1 MCETENNIEKIS
13 VIIPMYKV
21 EEYLK
26 KCIES
31 ILKQTYANLEI
42 IFVDDGSPDKCGEIC
57 EEYKKKDSRIKVIHK
72 ENGGLSDARN
82 KGIDVATGKY
92 VTFIDS
98 DDYIEE
104 NYIEFLYNLM
114 KKYNADISIGSHK
127 IIYNNRII
135 DKSTYK
141 EFSENSEKVLEKILY
156 DDGVD
161 LSAWGKLYK
170 IELFNEIRF
179 PKGRLYEDSA
189 TTYKLIDLANVIAVS
204 SRPIYNYVMRNNSIS
219 QGDFNLKKMEL
230 ITSTNEMTDFIKK
243 EYPNLE
249 KACNRR
255 MMWAYLST
263 LSQLAKS
270 KKRNKDVEKQLL
282 YYINKNRNKVLKDKK
297 ISNRDKFGIYASMFG
312 FKFYK
317 FIWNNYLKIT
327 KRS

>member
-170 IELFNEIRF
+170 IELFNKIRF

>member
-1 MCETENNIEKIS
+1 MKKNIEKIS

-21 EEYLK
+21 EKYLK

-31 ILKQTYANLEI
+31 VLKQTYTNLEI
-42 IFVDDGSPDKCGEIC
+42 ILVDDGSPDNCGEIC

-98 DDYIEE
+98 DDFIEK
-104 NYIEFLYNLM
+104 NYVEFLYNLIR
-114 KKYNADISIGSHK
+114 KYNADISIGSHK
-127 IIYNNRII
+127 IIYNNIII

-141 EFSENSEKVLEKILY
+141 EFSENSEKILEKILY

-170 IELFNEIRF
+170 IKLFDGIRF

-189 TTYKLIDLANVIAVS
+189 TTYKLIHLANVIAVS

-249 KACNRR
+249 MACNRR
-255 MMWAYLST
+255 MMWAYLRT

-270 KKRNKDVEKQLL
+270 KKRNKEVEKQLL
-282 YYINKNRNKVLKDKK
+282 YYIKKNRNKVLKDKK
-297 ISNRDKFGIYASMFG
+297 ISNRDKIGIYVSMFG
-312 FKFYK
+312 FKFYR

>member
-141 EFSENSEKVLEKILY
+141 VFSENSEKVLEKILY

-170 IELFNEIRF
+170 IELFNKIRF

>member
-1 MCETENNIEKIS
+1 MKKNIEKIS

-21 EEYLK
+21 EKYLK

-31 ILKQTYANLEI
+31 VIKQTYTNLEI
-42 IFVDDGSPDKCGEIC
+42 ILVDDGSPDNCGEIC

-98 DDYIEE
+98 DDFIEK
-104 NYIEFLYNLM
+104 NYVEFLYNLIQ
-114 KKYNADISIGSHK
+114 KYNADISIGSHK
-127 IIYNNRII
+127 IIYNNIII

-141 EFSENSEKVLEKILY
+141 EFSENSEKILEKILY

-170 IELFNEIRF
+170 IKLFDGIRF

-189 TTYKLIDLANVIAVS
+189 TIYKLIHLANVIAVS

-249 KACNRR
+249 MACNRR

-263 LSQLAKS
+263 LSQLSKS
-270 KKRNKDVEKQLL
+270 KKRNKEVEKQLL
-282 YYINKNRNKVLKDKK
+282 YYIKKNRNKVLKDKK
-297 ISNRDKFGIYASMFG
+297 ISNRDKIGIYVSMFG
-312 FKFYK
+312 FKFYR

>member
-1 MCETENNIEKIS
+1 MKENVEKIS
-13 VIIPMYKV
+13 VVIPMYKV
-21 EEYLK
+21 EKYLK

-31 ILKQTYANLEI
+31 VLKQTYTNLEI
-42 IFVDDGSPDKCGEIC
+42 ILVDDGSPDKCGEIC

-98 DDYIEE
+98 DDFIEE
-104 NYIEFLYNLM
+104 NYIEFLYNLIQ
-114 KKYNADISIGSHK
+114 KYNADISIGSHK
-127 IIYNNRII
+127 VIYNNRII

-141 EFSENSEKVLEKILY
+141 EFSENSEKILEKILY

-170 IELFNEIRF
+170 IKLFDEIRF

-189 TTYKLIDLANVIAVS
+189 TTYKLIHLANVIAVS

-243 EYPNLE
+243 EYPDLE
-249 KACNRR
+249 MACNRR

-270 KKRNKDVEKQLL
+270 KKRNKEVEKQLL
-282 YYINKNRNKVLKDKK
+282 YYIKKNRNKVLKDKK
-297 ISNRDKFGIYASMFG
+297 ISNRDKFGIYVSMFG
-312 FKFYK
+312 FKFYR